1 MSSKNFNNSLDQLE
15 TEVAIY
21 FSELLQEKKEIVIF
35 EESDLEYESPDD
47 YLEVRNDITGS
58 VFDVHPLKV
67 SYDGI
72 LVIEADGSYV
82 RHLIKFQDLS
92 NLQDRINLLELME
105 NNS

>member
-15 TEVAIY
+15 AEVSIC
-21 FSELLQEKKEIVIF
+21 FNELLQEKKEIVIF
-35 EESDLEYESPDD
+35 EESDLEYESPED

-67 SYDGI
+67 SKEGI
-72 LVIEADGSYV
+72 LVVEADGSYI

-92 NLQDRINLLELME
+92 SLQDRINLLELME

>member
-1 MSSKNFNNSLDQLE
+1 MSSKIFNNSLDQLE
-15 TEVAIY
+15 AEVSIC
-21 FSELLQEKKEIVIF
+21 FNELLQEKNEIVIF
-35 EESDLEYESPDD
+35 EESDLEYESPED

-67 SYDGI
+67 SKEGI
-72 LVIEADGSYV
+72 LVVEADGSYI

-92 NLQDRINLLELME
+92 SLQDRINLLELME

>member
-15 TEVAIY
+15 AEVSIC
-21 FSELLQEKKEIVIF
+21 FNELLQEKNEIVIF
-35 EESDLEYESPDD
+35 DESDLEFETPDD
-47 YLEVRNDITGS
+47 YLEVRNDFSGS

-67 SYDGI
+67 SKEGI
-72 LVIEADGSYV
+72 LVVEADGSYI

-92 NLQDRINLLELME
+92 SLQDRINLLELME

>member
-15 TEVAIY
+15 AEVSIC
-21 FSELLQEKKEIVIF
+21 FNELLQEKNEIVIF

-67 SYDGI
+67 SKEGI
-72 LVIEADGSYV
+72 LVVEADGSYI

-92 NLQDRINLLELME
+92 STQDRINLLELME
-105 NNS
+105 NN

>member
-15 TEVAIY
+15 AEVAIC
-21 FSELLQEKKEIVIF
+21 FNELLQEKNEIVIF
-35 EESDLEYESPDD
+35 DESDLEFESPED

-67 SYDGI
+67 SKEGI
-72 LVIEADGSYV
+72 LVVEADGSYI
-82 RHLIKFQDLS
+82 RHIIKFQDLS
-92 NLQDRINLLELME
+92 SLQDRINLLELME